1 MTPKAQTTKVKL
13 DHGIT
18 LNLKKHNDLRDQN
31 HNITSHYQM
40 YCVAIIKKQKCKVCG
55 EDVEKTESL
64 YIVGGNINWY
74 NLQEKNYGG
83 SSKDKNG
90 QPYDLA
96 IQLLDI
102 YPKEMKLGT
111 WERYIHTH
119 VNCSNIDNS
128 QNMYAN

>member
-1 MTPKAQTTKVKL
+1 MGQKLLEVGIGNDFLVMTPKAQTTKVKL

-74 NLQEKNYGG
+74 SHYENTLEV
-83 SSKDKNG
+83 S
-90 QPYDLA
+90 
-96 IQLLDI
+96 
-102 YPKEMKLGT
+102 
-111 WERYIHTH
+111 
-119 VNCSNIDNS
+119 
-128 QNMYAN
+128 